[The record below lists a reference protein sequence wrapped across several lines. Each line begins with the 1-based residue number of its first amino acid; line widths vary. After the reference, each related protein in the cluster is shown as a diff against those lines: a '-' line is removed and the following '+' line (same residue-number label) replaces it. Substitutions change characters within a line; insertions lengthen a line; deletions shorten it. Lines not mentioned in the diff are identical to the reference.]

1 MIDEFIQDLNEIK
14 DEVWGY
20 DIPSPTVPEYREH
33 HQQIQE
39 LMKFVKKKINKW
51 EAKNEPIGVITGGEY
66 DCCPKCKSIV
76 GSSAHYCK
84 KCGAYLREEIKK

>member
-1 MIDEFIQDLNEIK
+1 MIDEFIQDLKEIK
-14 DEVWGY
+14 DELWGY
-20 DIPSPTVPEYREH
+20 DIPSPSVPEYREH
-33 HQQIQE
+33 HQQIQA
-39 LMKFVKKKINKW
+39 LMKYVKGKIDKW